1 MKDKINIRIIRV
13 LGALSILFSLLSCS
27 TSRNLSQIPVTTP
40 GIDINFTGELVA
52 DTVFVTIAPIPTDT
66 TMYVLDYVEAQRHGN
81 KVSIPVL
88 GKTVHIPA
96 DSVPSIYSVTLD
108 SYSFPSVYLRN
119 NEHADVTISNLSP
132 LKYDITG
139 LQYLTPFPSSEK
151 YHDLRQ
157 KLWKVGRHKYSEEE
171 FYSNVGQMCSL
182 MDTIIP
188 NVNPEV
194 ATYIMSLLD
203 DDIVVKLFDKL
214 PVSAKT
220 TLYYPYACALRNTG
234 MRDNTNKQN
243 LESDLA
249 TNATIDF
256 SLQSLDGTTFDISS
270 LRGKWVVL
278 DFWVSWCGPCR
289 RGFEKMKPLYAD
301 NSDKLEVVAIACGDQ
316 TEVWQQLVKDL
327 ELPWINLLAPS
338 PESRGGTVGGFLIP
352 AYPTKILIAP
362 DGGIRDF
369 RVGEDEEFYDKL
381 IKMIK

>member
-1 MKDKINIRIIRV
+1 MKDKVKIHLIRA
-13 LGALSILFSLLSCS
+13 LGTASILFCLLSCS
-27 TSRNLSQIPVTTP
+27 TSKKLSQIPVTTP
-40 GIDINFTGELVA
+40 GIDINFIGDQIA

-66 TMYVLDYVEAQRHGN
+66 TMYVLDYVEAQRRGN
-81 KVSIPVL
+81 KIAIPVH
-88 GKTVHIPA
+88 GKTLHIPA

-119 NEHADVTISNLSP
+119 NEHADITISNLSP

-139 LQYLTPFPSSEK
+139 LQYLSLFPQSDR
-151 YHDLRQ
+151 YHNLRS
-157 KLWKVGRHKYSEEE
+157 KLWKAGRHKYSEED
-171 FYSNVGQMCSL
+171 FYSNVEQISSF
-182 MDTIIP
+182 MDTIIS

-194 ATYIMSLLD
+194 STYLISLLD

-214 PVSAKT
+214 PVSAKN

-234 MRDNTNKQN
+234 VRDATNQQK

-256 SLQSLDGTTFDISS
+256 TLHSLDGTTFDISS

-289 RGFEKMKPLYAD
+289 RGFEKMKQLYAD

-316 TEVWQQLVKDL
+316 TEVWQQLIKDL

-338 PESRGGTVGGFLIP
+338 PESRGGTVGGFPVP
-352 AYPTKILIAP
+352 AYPTKIVIAP
-362 DGGIRDF
+362 DGSMRNF
-369 RVGEDEEFYDKL
+369 VVGEDEEFYDKL
-381 IKMIK
+381 LNMIK

>member
-1 MKDKINIRIIRV
+1 MKDKFNIHIIWK
-13 LGALSILFSLLSCS
+13 LGITSLLFCLLSCS
-27 TSRNLSQIPVTTP
+27 TAKKLSQIPVVSP
-40 GIDINFTGELVA
+40 GIDINFTGEQVA

-66 TMYVLDYVEAQRHGN
+66 TMYVLDYVEAQRRGN
-81 KVSIPVL
+81 KVAIPVL

-96 DSVPSIYSVTLD
+96 YSVPSIYSVTLD

-139 LQYLTPFPSSEK
+139 LQYLTPFPSSEI
-151 YHDLRQ
+151 YHDLRS
-157 KLWKVGRHKYSEEE
+157 KLWKIGRHKYSDED
-171 FYSNVGQMCSL
+171 FYSNVEQMSSL
-182 MDTIIP
+182 MDTIIS

-194 ATYIMSLLD
+194 STYLISLLD

-214 PVSAKT
+214 PVSAKN

-234 MRDNTNKQN
+234 LRDAANQQD

-256 SLQSLDGTTFDISS
+256 ALQSLDGTTFDISS

-316 TEVWQQLVKDL
+316 TEVWQKLIKDL

-338 PESRGGTVGGFLIP
+338 PESRGGTVGRFPVP
-352 AYPTKILIAP
+352 AYPTKIVIAP
-362 DGGIRDF
+362 DGSMRDF
-369 RVGEDEEFYDKL
+369 IVGEDAEFYDRLIKL
-381 IKMIK
+381 IK

>member
-1 MKDKINIRIIRV
+1 MKDKVNILRLKGFGV
-13 LGALSILFSLLSCS
+13 ASILFCLLSCS
-27 TSRNLSQIPVTTP
+27 TSKKLSQIPVITP
-40 GIDINFTGELVA
+40 GIDINFSGEQVA
-52 DTVFVTIAPIPTDT
+52 DSVFVTITPIPTDT
-66 TMYVLDYVEAQRHGN
+66 TMYVSDYIETLRNGN
-81 KVSIPVL
+81 KVAIPVF
-88 GKTVHIPA
+88 GKTVHIPS

-119 NEHADVTISNLSP
+119 NEHADITISNLSP

-139 LQYLTPFPSSEK
+139 LHYLSPFPQSER
-151 YHDLRQ
+151 YYNLRS
-157 KLWKVGRHKYSEEE
+157 KLWKVGRHKYSEDE
-171 FYSNVGQMCSL
+171 FYSNVEHMSSL

-194 ATYIMSLLD
+194 ATYIISLLD
-203 DDIVVKLFDKL
+203 DDIVVKLYDKL
-214 PVSAKT
+214 PVITKS
-220 TLYYPYACALRNTG
+220 TLYYPYVCALRNTG
-234 MRDNTNKQN
+234 EREATNQQN

-289 RGFEKMKPLYAD
+289 RGFERMKPLYAD
-301 NSDKLEVVAIACGDQ
+301 ISDKLEVVAIACGDQ

-338 PESRGGTVGGFLIP
+338 PESRGGTVGGFP
-352 AYPTKILIAP
+352 VSGYPTKIVIAP
-362 DGGIRDF
+362 DGGIREF
-369 RVGEDEEFYDKL
+369 IVGEDEIFYDKL